1 MLDISCRKK
10 AAPAARRGL
19 NPAAAVTC
27 SHFAPSADAQTSLL
41 AECPGNR
48 PLYQPPRSHIRSLKA
63 SVIGKSLC
71 FHGAILS
78 TSFQDLPSDELH
90 TSRAGMPNESN
101 HP

>member
-48 PLYQPPRSHIRSLKA
+48 PLYQPPKSHTRSLKA
-63 SVIGKSLC
+63 SVIGRSLC
-71 FHGAILS
+71 FQGAVFS
-78 TSFQDLPSDELH
+78 TSFQVLPSDELH
-90 TSRAGMPNESN
+90 TSRGGAANE
-101 HP
+101 